1 MGLGIKKAF
10 KGFKKV
16 FKKIGKGIKKAF
28 NKIGQWTGKL
38 GILGQIGLSLILP
51 GIGAAFTGMLTGS
64 SSALLRAAGNFL
76 AKAGEIG
83 KAVGNSFSTVTEG
96 VTKVVGQ
103 TIGTVADK
111 LGFQSVGGFKIQNP
125 GFDKVWDTVK
135 ETGSQLAEQGKD
147 LFTNTTREM
156 AVTQGLTESV
166 SSQLTDTIDTRVAQ
180 DVSSQVGD
188 TFNTQNLTDSVSS
201 QLTDTIDTRVGQ
213 DVSSQVG
220 DTFNTQNLADRSIK
234 TTVFP
239 TRHPFENLDGSRSVS
254 NVRLA
259 TFGFG
264 EGTRV
269 IPTMVDGELLS
280 KEAALQRAKLE
291 GLENYP
297 LFESLTEA
305 ESWIKKNH
313 GRINA
318 NGELVESLR
327 SQLTDTIDTSV
338 AQDVS
343 SKASL
348 LAPSSKKSMGIFDKV
363 NQSIVTGIQSGLQQ
377 KAFEAAGGKL
387 PETNYTSYSTYIAPD
402 MTMPIQT
409 AEADNLYTSLATDP
423 SMLSQVPWGFN
434 AGVYG
439 EFNAF
444 KNNTSNTQRR
454 SR

>member
-1 MGLGIKKAF
+1 MALGIKKAF

-64 SSALLRAAGNFL
+64 SSALLRGAGNFL

-188 TFNTQNLTDSVSS
+188 TFNTQNLTKNDST
-201 QLTDTIDTRVGQ
+201 QLTD
-213 DVSSQVG
+213 
-220 DTFNTQNLADRSIK
+220 A
-234 TTVFP
+234 
-239 TRHPFENLDGSRSVS
+239 
-254 NVRLA
+254 
-259 TFGFG
+259 
-264 EGTRV
+264 
-269 IPTMVDGELLS
+269 
-280 KEAALQRAKLE
+280 
-291 GLENYP
+291 
-297 LFESLTEA
+297 
-305 ESWIKKNH
+305 
-313 GRINA
+313 
-318 NGELVESLR
+318 
-327 SQLTDTIDTSV
+327 IDTSV
-338 AQDVS
+338 AKDVS

-348 LAPSSKKSMGIFDKV
+348 LTPSSEKSMGVFDKV

-377 KAFEAAGGKL
+377 KAFAAAGGKL
-387 PETNYTSYSTYIAPD
+387 PETNYTSYSTYVAPD

-409 AEADNLYTSLATDP
+409 AKADNLYTSLATDP

-444 KNNTSNTQRR
+444 KNNMSNTQRR

>member
-188 TFNTQNLTDSVSS
+188 TFNTQNLTKNAST
-201 QLTDTIDTRVGQ
+201 QLTDAV
-213 DVSSQVG
+213 
-220 DTFNTQNLADRSIK
+220 
-234 TTVFP
+234 
-239 TRHPFENLDGSRSVS
+239 
-254 NVRLA
+254 
-259 TFGFG
+259 
-264 EGTRV
+264 
-269 IPTMVDGELLS
+269 
-280 KEAALQRAKLE
+280 
-291 GLENYP
+291 
-297 LFESLTEA
+297 
-305 ESWIKKNH
+305 
-313 GRINA
+313 
-318 NGELVESLR
+318 
-327 SQLTDTIDTSV
+327 DTSV

-377 KAFEAAGGKL
+377 KAFAAAGGKL
-387 PETNYTSYSTYIAPD
+387 PETNYTSYSTYVAPD
-402 MTMPIQT
+402 MTMPIQP
-409 AEADNLYTSLATDP
+409 AEADNLYTSLATDS

>member
-64 SSALLRAAGNFL
+64 SSALLRGAGNFL

-166 SSQLTDTIDTRVAQ
+166 SSQLTDTIDTRV
-180 DVSSQVGD
+180 
-188 TFNTQNLTDSVSS
+188 
-201 QLTDTIDTRVGQ
+201 GQ

-234 TTVFP
+234 TRVFP
-239 TRHPFENLDGSRSVS
+239 TRHPFENIDGSPSVS
-254 NVRLA
+254 NVKLA
-259 TFGFG
+259 SFEFD

-280 KEAALQRAKLE
+280 TEAAVQRARSE

-377 KAFEAAGGKL
+377 KAFAAAGGKL
-387 PETNYTSYSTYIAPD
+387 PETNYTSYSTYVAPD
-402 MTMPIQT
+402 MTMPIQP
-409 AEADNLYTSLATDP
+409 AEADNLYTSLATDS

>member
-64 SSALLRAAGNFL
+64 SSALLRGAGNFL

-188 TFNTQNLTDSVSS
+188 TFNTQNLTKNVSS
-201 QLTDTIDTRVGQ
+201 QLTDAVDTRVAQ

-220 DTFNTQNLADRSIK
+220 DTFNTQNL
-234 TTVFP
+234 T
-239 TRHPFENLDGSRSVS
+239 
-254 NVRLA
+254 
-259 TFGFG
+259 
-264 EGTRV
+264 
-269 IPTMVDGELLS
+269 
-280 KEAALQRAKLE
+280 
-291 GLENYP
+291 
-297 LFESLTEA
+297 
-305 ESWIKKNH
+305 KN
-313 GRINA
+313 A
-318 NGELVESLR
+318 ST
-327 SQLTDTIDTSV
+327 QLTDAVDTSV

-377 KAFEAAGGKL
+377 KAFAAAGGKL
-387 PETNYTSYSTYIAPD
+387 PETNYTSYSTYVAPD
-402 MTMPIQT
+402 MTMPIQP
-409 AEADNLYTSLATDP
+409 AEADNLYTSLATDS

>member
-64 SSALLRAAGNFL
+64 SSALLRGAGNFL

-166 SSQLTDTIDTRVAQ
+166 SSQLTDTIDT
-180 DVSSQVGD
+180 
-188 TFNTQNLTDSVSS
+188 
-201 QLTDTIDTRVGQ
+201 
-213 DVSSQVG
+213 
-220 DTFNTQNLADRSIK
+220 
-234 TTVFP
+234 
-239 TRHPFENLDGSRSVS
+239 
-254 NVRLA
+254 
-259 TFGFG
+259 
-264 EGTRV
+264 
-269 IPTMVDGELLS
+269 
-280 KEAALQRAKLE
+280 
-291 GLENYP
+291 
-297 LFESLTEA
+297 
-305 ESWIKKNH
+305 
-313 GRINA
+313 
-318 NGELVESLR
+318 
-327 SQLTDTIDTSV
+327 SV

-377 KAFEAAGGKL
+377 KAFAAAGGKL
-387 PETNYTSYSTYIAPD
+387 PETNYTSYSTYVAPD
-402 MTMPIQT
+402 MTMPIQP
-409 AEADNLYTSLATDP
+409 AEADNLYTSLATDS

>member
-64 SSALLRAAGNFL
+64 SSALLRGAGNFL

-188 TFNTQNLTDSVSS
+188 TFNTQNLTKNAST
-201 QLTDTIDTRVGQ
+201 QLTDAV
-213 DVSSQVG
+213 
-220 DTFNTQNLADRSIK
+220 
-234 TTVFP
+234 
-239 TRHPFENLDGSRSVS
+239 
-254 NVRLA
+254 
-259 TFGFG
+259 
-264 EGTRV
+264 
-269 IPTMVDGELLS
+269 
-280 KEAALQRAKLE
+280 
-291 GLENYP
+291 
-297 LFESLTEA
+297 
-305 ESWIKKNH
+305 
-313 GRINA
+313 
-318 NGELVESLR
+318 
-327 SQLTDTIDTSV
+327 DTSV

-377 KAFEAAGGKL
+377 KAFAAAGGKL
-387 PETNYTSYSTYIAPD
+387 PETNYTSYSTYVAPD
-402 MTMPIQT
+402 MTMPIQP

>member
-64 SSALLRAAGNFL
+64 SSALLRGAGNFL

-188 TFNTQNLTDSVSS
+188 TFNTQNLTKNAST
-201 QLTDTIDTRVGQ
+201 QLTDAV
-213 DVSSQVG
+213 
-220 DTFNTQNLADRSIK
+220 
-234 TTVFP
+234 
-239 TRHPFENLDGSRSVS
+239 
-254 NVRLA
+254 
-259 TFGFG
+259 
-264 EGTRV
+264 
-269 IPTMVDGELLS
+269 
-280 KEAALQRAKLE
+280 
-291 GLENYP
+291 
-297 LFESLTEA
+297 
-305 ESWIKKNH
+305 
-313 GRINA
+313 
-318 NGELVESLR
+318 
-327 SQLTDTIDTSV
+327 DTSV

-348 LAPSSKKSMGIFDKV
+348 LAPSSKKSMGVFDKV

-387 PETNYTSYSTYIAPD
+387 PETNYTSYSTYVAPD
-402 MTMPIQT
+402 MTMPIQP
-409 AEADNLYTSLATDP
+409 AEADNLYTSLATDS

-434 AGVYG
+434 AGIYG

-444 KNNTSNTQRR
+444 KNNMSNTQRR

>member
-64 SSALLRAAGNFL
+64 SSALLRGAGNFL

-188 TFNTQNLTDSVSS
+188 TFNTQNLTKNVSS
-201 QLTDTIDTRVGQ
+201 QLTDAV
-213 DVSSQVG
+213 
-220 DTFNTQNLADRSIK
+220 
-234 TTVFP
+234 
-239 TRHPFENLDGSRSVS
+239 
-254 NVRLA
+254 
-259 TFGFG
+259 
-264 EGTRV
+264 
-269 IPTMVDGELLS
+269 
-280 KEAALQRAKLE
+280 
-291 GLENYP
+291 
-297 LFESLTEA
+297 
-305 ESWIKKNH
+305 
-313 GRINA
+313 
-318 NGELVESLR
+318 
-327 SQLTDTIDTSV
+327 DTSV

-377 KAFEAAGGKL
+377 KAFAAAGGKL
-387 PETNYTSYSTYIAPD
+387 PETNYTSYSTYVAPD

-409 AEADNLYTSLATDP
+409 AEADNLYTSLATDS

>member
-64 SSALLRAAGNFL
+64 SSALLRGAGNFL

-188 TFNTQNLTDSVSS
+188 TFNTQNLTKNAST
-201 QLTDTIDTRVGQ
+201 QLTDAV
-213 DVSSQVG
+213 
-220 DTFNTQNLADRSIK
+220 
-234 TTVFP
+234 
-239 TRHPFENLDGSRSVS
+239 
-254 NVRLA
+254 
-259 TFGFG
+259 
-264 EGTRV
+264 
-269 IPTMVDGELLS
+269 
-280 KEAALQRAKLE
+280 
-291 GLENYP
+291 
-297 LFESLTEA
+297 
-305 ESWIKKNH
+305 
-313 GRINA
+313 
-318 NGELVESLR
+318 
-327 SQLTDTIDTSV
+327 DTSV

-377 KAFEAAGGKL
+377 KAFAAAGGKL
-387 PETNYTSYSTYIAPD
+387 PETNYTSYSTYVAPD

-409 AEADNLYTSLATDP
+409 AEADNLYTSLATDS

-444 KNNTSNTQRR
+444 KNNMSNTQRR

>member
-188 TFNTQNLTDSVSS
+188 TFNTQNLT
-201 QLTDTIDTRVGQ
+201 
-213 DVSSQVG
+213 
-220 DTFNTQNLADRSIK
+220 
-234 TTVFP
+234 
-239 TRHPFENLDGSRSVS
+239 
-254 NVRLA
+254 
-259 TFGFG
+259 
-264 EGTRV
+264 
-269 IPTMVDGELLS
+269 
-280 KEAALQRAKLE
+280 
-291 GLENYP
+291 
-297 LFESLTEA
+297 
-305 ESWIKKNH
+305 KN
-313 GRINA
+313 A
-318 NGELVESLR
+318 ST
-327 SQLTDTIDTSV
+327 QLTDTIDTSV

-377 KAFEAAGGKL
+377 KAFAAAGGKL
-387 PETNYTSYSTYIAPD
+387 PETNYTSYSTYVAPD

-409 AEADNLYTSLATDP
+409 AEADNLYTSLATDS